1 LKTDRQVL
9 PGVKGDQD
17 RRLNVKLEVEKRIDE
32 ELAEDIEVL
41 AEHHPELLQQLR
53 DVVCEAE

>member
-1 LKTDRQVL
+1 M
-9 PGVKGDQD
+9 KGDQY
-17 RRLNVKLEVEKRIDE
+17 RRRNVKLEVEKWIDE

-41 AEHHPELLQQLR
+41 AEHHPALLQQLR